1 MKIQTAT
8 WQGLRAQASAP
19 VRLSLIL
26 GSREKGGNAKG
37 MYHSGNRRSE
47 EGHIQVCPQQKTS
60 NGLGSSNLV
69 CKSPRE
75 TKWNPSTWVLC
86 YRCSTVCLS
95 LCSSRDLSEPDMKM
109 EVEGAADGHNFSSV
123 WSGLITRWDG
133 LLQKQMAMG
142 IVQWL
147 NAWLACLSEALG
159 SIPSVPHVCTHLHK
173 GVIAPFNL
181 KAIWIRYPIQDRHI
195 QAILCFYYLLI
206 ILSLKT

>member
-1 MKIQTAT
+1 MSSQRAGLVRSEWFKCRVQENKINILILWVHACLSTQSSFQISRSSVWGYRGTRGFSFWARILLRVINSMKIQTAT
-8 WQGLRAQASAP
+8 WQGLRALASAP

-37 MYHSGNRRSE
+37 MYHSGNRRRE

-109 EVEGAADGHNFSSV
+109 EVERAADGHNFSSV
-123 WSGLITRWDG
+123 WPGLLTQWDG
-133 LLQKQMAMG
+133 LCENK
-142 IVQWL
+142 WL
-147 NAWLACLSEALG
+147 W
-159 SIPSVPHVCTHLHK
+159 V
-173 GVIAPFNL
+173 
-181 KAIWIRYPIQDRHI
+181 
-195 QAILCFYYLLI
+195 
-206 ILSLKT
+206 